1 MREIKFKG
9 RKPNG
14 EWVYGDL
21 VTIETTDG
29 IPIKKEILPFDAVLF
44 DNTEEVEED
53 TIGQFTGLH
62 DKNGKEIYEGDIVR
76 YDMGGKC
83 EVSYCVSGGYA
94 GFDLSP
100 AFHDEE
106 HHLTDVEV
114 IGNIHDNPELLNE

>member
-1 MREIKFKG
+1 MREIIFRG
-9 RKPNG
+9 RNSNG

-21 VTIETTDG
+21 VTVETTYG
-29 IPIKKEILPFDAVLF
+29 RPSRKEILPFDAVIF
-44 DNTEEVEED
+44 DNTKEVEED
-53 TIGQFTGLH
+53 TIGPFTGLH

-76 YDMGGKC
+76 YDMGGKR

-114 IGNIHDNPELLNE
+114 IGNIHDNPELLNV